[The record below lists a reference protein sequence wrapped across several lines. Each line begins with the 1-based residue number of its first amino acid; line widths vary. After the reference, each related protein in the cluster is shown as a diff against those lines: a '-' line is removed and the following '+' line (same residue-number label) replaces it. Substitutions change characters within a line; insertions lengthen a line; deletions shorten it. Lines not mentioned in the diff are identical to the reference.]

1 MGMFEQFPYSNFHE
15 LNLDWII
22 NKLNELGQNA
32 VLSVNGQTGD
42 VVLYEHPYVEFPE
55 ITANSWKISRTASGK
70 DVGIYFAND
79 HLYFVDGAVISKVYT
94 ETDTPPYPVT
104 SVNGQTGNIEL
115 YQEAGI
121 RFPNV
126 TDGYFNTRRQINTG
140 AAEQAIVGLEVDTT
154 KAKRIKDNLRYDIYD
169 TGNPPPYPVS
179 SVNGQTGA
187 VILAIPF
194 NGPLSDSTW
203 IASTPSATH
212 QAGMARETMDGTVS
226 IYTVSDANHA
236 EAFVKFVS
244 ADEQTTYTKKLL
256 TTDDIPSG
264 AGVVSVNGLSGVVL
278 ITGSEINTNA
288 IDGRTINQDVQRLY
302 AADALLRDEI
312 GIVCTGNQCAV
323 SVSAGQYVILKD
335 STITGC
341 SDGLY
346 TAAQAIPA
354 NTAID
359 STYLTAVSG
368 GGLNALND
376 AIAMHSSALTGAD
389 AGTTNN
395 FIQYDYNFAFITFNS
410 ASKTWTEGD
419 VFGTIPSGIRPVA
432 ALVATGN
439 LYANNIGVRIRIGTD
454 GTISYD
460 SQNSVTGRIAFTA
473 MYAIQH

>member
-42 VVLYEHPYVEFPE
+42 VVLYQHPYVEFPE
-55 ITANSWKISRTASGK
+55 ITANSWKLSRTASGK

-79 HLYFVDGAVISKVYT
+79 HLYFVDGAAISKVYT

-104 SVNGQTGNIEL
+104 SVNGQTGAIEL

-140 AAEQAIVGLEVDTT
+140 AADQAIVGLEVDET

-203 IASTPSATH
+203 MASTPSATH

-288 IDGRTINQDVQRLY
+288 IDGRTINQDVQSLY
-302 AADALLRDEI
+302 AADALIRDEI
-312 GIVCTGNQCAV
+312 GIVGSGNQCAV

-335 STITGC
+335 STIAGC

-354 NTAID
+354 NTTID

-376 AIAMHSSALTGAD
+376 AIANVRNDVTHLKFMTKRVDAAKTQIINGFGNYNIAIAAAFVSGTGTCVFVVQTAGSTVTITHIAGTEAATNTLTGSNSG
-389 AGTTNN
+389 GTLS
-395 FIQYDYNFAFITFNS
+395 ITTT
-410 ASKTWTEGD
+410 ASEFSMT
-419 VFGTIPSGIRPVA
+419 F
-432 ALVATGN
+432 LNATM
-439 LYANNIGVRIRIGTD
+439 
-454 GTISYD
+454 IS
-460 SQNSVTGRIAFTA
+460 
-473 MYAIQH
+473 

>member
-42 VVLYEHPYVEFPE
+42 VVLYQHPYVEFPE
-55 ITANSWKISRTASGK
+55 ITANSWKLSRTASGK
-70 DVGIYFAND
+70 EVGIYFAND
-79 HLYFVDGAVISKVYT
+79 HLYFVDGAAISKVYT

-104 SVNGQTGNIEL
+104 SVNGQTGAIEL

-140 AAEQAIVGLEVDTT
+140 AADQAIVGLEVDAT

-236 EAFVKFVS
+236 DAYVKFVS

-264 AGVVSVNGLSGVVL
+264 AGVVSINGLSGVVL
-278 ITGSEINTNA
+278 ITGEQINTNA
-288 IDGRTINQDVQRLY
+288 LDGETINNAIQTLK
-302 AADALLRDEI
+302 ASDALIRDEI
-312 GIVCTGNQCAV
+312 GIVCTGAQCAV

-341 SDGLY
+341 ADGLY

-354 NTAID
+354 NTTID

-368 GGLNALND
+368 GGLNSLND
-376 AIAMHSSALTGAD
+376 AITTLNSNLSKMLVVQKIVNIQAGSSSTPTTTTIDMSADVPAGYYPVGMSLGSYPLPYYDNNGNLLTYATYFSGLRALTIGNKTSAWPD
-389 AGTTNN
+389 YTIRML
-395 FIQYDYNFAFITFNS
+395 FI
-410 ASKTWTEGD
+410 K
-419 VFGTIPSGIRPVA
+419 P
-432 ALVATGN
+432 
-439 LYANNIGVRIRIGTD
+439 
-454 GTISYD
+454 
-460 SQNSVTGRIAFTA
+460 
-473 MYAIQH
+473 